1 MSLPVHTVRRATI
14 NDLGAL
20 RTIWSEERFPV
31 GDLEARFTEF
41 QVVETSDGQILGA
54 LALQIHGNQG
64 HVHSEAI
71 AKPEHTDALRAI
83 LWERLKKV
91 AVNHGLV
98 RVWAAAAHSHWE
110 ESEFRAPTETEQGK
124 LPEQFKPLPG
134 GWLVLQLKD
143 ETVQAISMEQELAI
157 FREAQKAESEAFNQQ
172 AKKIRLIATLIAS
185 FVLIM
190 VLAAGFYYFQYLK
203 NPEKFRK
210 SEPIPGSEMQPGMV
224 PLQPVPAPTP
234 APTNA
239 PLPQPV
245 PIPPPPPGN

>member
-20 RTIWSEERFPV
+20 RTIWSEERFSV

-91 AVNHGLV
+91 AINHGLV

-124 LPEQFKPLPG
+124 RPEQFQPLPG
-134 GWLVLQLKD
+134 GWLVLQLK
-143 ETVQAISMEQELAI
+143 EESAQAISLEQELAI
-157 FREAQKAESEAFNQQ
+157 FREAQKAESEAFHQQ
-172 AKKIRLIATLIAS
+172 AQKMRLIATLVA
-185 FVLIM
+185 FFFLLVVL
-190 VLAAGFYYFQYLK
+190 VGGFYWFQYIR
-203 NPEKFRK
+203 NPDKFKK
-210 SEPIPGSEMQPGMV
+210 SEPIPGSEIQPGMM
-224 PLQPVPAPTP
+224 PPQPVPAP
-234 APTNA
+234 APTNP
-239 PLPQPV
+239 PLPKPA